1 MSTPVRPNQTT
12 TTPAPKPF
20 VPYAKASEKKP
31 ASESSQA
38 FLFDKENY
46 MWMIAGV
53 ALIFIGFMLM
63 SGGKSANPHEFHY
76 EEIYSFRRIT
86 LAPIVVLLGF
96 VVEVFAIMKRPNDAE
111 DQAV

>member
-12 TTPAPKPF
+12 TTPAQKPF
-20 VPYAKASEKKP
+20 VPYTKAPEKKP

-96 VVEVFAIMKRPNDAE
+96 VVEVFAIMKRPNDTA
-111 DQAV
+111 DKAV